1 MSRPTTGSKYI
12 TENTTEVNPRQN
24 LTKRARSKYFA
35 RAFILR
41 MVDVDSPLRKSYW
54 NSYHCCDKV
63 AEMSSGGTSAH
74 FCDAR
79 WCLVC
84 NRIRTAKMLNSYLPV
99 LDEWSDKHFVTLT
112 IPNVLAN
119 GLSDAISNMEKGFKL
134 TKNQFWQQHR
144 RKQRDGKLVGL
155 RKLECTYNI
164 TRDDY
169 HPHYHVIIQGEQN
182 ARDLLAEWLR
192 RFPNAREIAQDVQ
205 RADDRSVREMFKY
218 FTKLIAKASGG
229 ESVVL
234 PEPLDMIFRVI
245 RGKRTFQN
253 FGFTKPKETKEI
265 SDEAMEM
272 AEQIEQE
279 TVVEV
284 YQWCQEMHDWIG
296 KTTGKKL
303 TGYVPAVKWRKFVE
317 NMEVKKLA
325 GKKKNMRDNSP

>member
-1 MSRPTTGSKYI
+1 MNRPTTGLKYI
-12 TENTTEVNPRQN
+12 AENTTEVNPRQN

-41 MVDVDSPLRKSYW
+41 MVDIDSPLRKSYW

-112 IPNVLAN
+112 IPNVPAD
-119 GLSDAISNMEKGFKL
+119 GLSDAIKAMQVEFARIKETFKMQ
-134 TKNQFWQQHR
+134 NR
-144 RKQRDGKLVGL
+144 RQQRDEKLVGL

-164 TRDDY
+164 ARDDY

-192 RFPNAREIAQDVQ
+192 RFPDAREVAQDIQ
-205 RADDRSVREMFKY
+205 KADDRSVREMFKY

-234 PEPLDMIFRVI
+234 PEPLDIIFRVI
-245 RGKRTFQN
+245 RGKRTFQS
-253 FGFTKPKETKEI
+253 FGFTKPKETEEI

-272 AEQIEQE
+272 AEQIERE

-296 KTTGKKL
+296 KTTKKKL

-325 GKKKNMRDNSP
+325 G

>member
-1 MSRPTTGSKYI
+1 MCRPATGSKYV
-12 TENTTEVNPRQN
+12 TESTTQVNPRQN

-41 MVDVDSPLRKSYW
+41 MVDIDSPLRKSYW

-63 AEMSSGGTSAH
+63 AEMSNGGTSAH

-84 NRIRTAKMLNSYLPV
+84 NRIRSAKMINSYLPV
-99 LDEWSDKHFVTLT
+99 LNEWEDKHFVTLT
-112 IPNVLAN
+112 IPNVPAD
-119 GLSDAISNMEKGFKL
+119 GLSDAIKAMQKEFLRIKETFKR
-134 TKNQFWQQHR
+134 QHQ
-144 RKQRDGKLVGL
+144 RKQRDEKFVGL

-192 RFPNAREIAQDVQ
+192 RFPDAREIAQDVQ

-253 FGFTKPKETKEI
+253 FGFTKPKEAEEI

-272 AEQIEQE
+272 AEQIERE

-303 TGYVPAVKWRKFVE
+303 TGYKPAAKWRKFVK
-317 NMEVKKLA
+317 NMAAKKLA
-325 GKKKNMRDNSP
+325 GEKKNMGDNSP